1 MHLTGMRLFPIIM
14 ASLAFCSCAS
24 QKNTRVYAYRQPVL
38 QGAKPS
44 GVIDEKGKEVEMQ
57 VKERPANFFIY
68 LEMRPTAQVEMKEIW
83 IKQKAYVANMT
94 TVPST
99 PVVIMP
105 QVRINAGDTLV
116 KATKNQVF
124 QISPGK
130 SLEIAGI
137 SAEVQKKINDN
148 EVVIHCLVNGKE
160 RYYVL
165 ASIKNLPPVAL
176 Q

>member
-24 QKNTRVYAYRQPVL
+24 QKNVRVYAYRQPVL
-38 QGAKPS
+38 QGVKPG
-44 GVIDEKGKEVEMQ
+44 GVVDEKGKEVEMQ

-68 LEMRPTAQVEMKEIW
+68 LEMRPANFEMKEIW
-83 IKQKAYVANMT
+83 IKQKAYVGNMAI
-94 TVPST
+94 VPST

-105 QVRINAGDTLV
+105 QVRINTGDTLV
-116 KATKNQVF
+116 KATKNRVF
-124 QISPGK
+124 QIYPGNQ
-130 SLEIAGI
+130 LEITGV
-137 SAEVQKKINDN
+137 SADVQKQINDN

-160 RYYVL
+160 RYYAL